1 MVCERCQAKL
11 NRVICPDVA
20 KKPIYKQTE
29 HTAKE
34 ESKDEVKK
42 KIAPVPLYKRQQMQA
57 QVGGDTIDFAGI
69 TTQKLVESTLS
80 SS

>member
-20 KKPIYKQTE
+20 KKPLFKQSE

-42 KIAPVPLYKRQQMQA
+42 KPVPLYLRK
-57 QVGGDTIDFAGI
+57 
-69 TTQKLVESTLS
+69 
-80 SS
+80 